1 MSHPLKQS
9 TGQAYAEVI
18 GDPISHSKSPRMH
31 GFWLERTGIEAQY
44 RACHVTAA
52 DLPAYFESRAAD
64 PDWRG
69 CNVTLPH
76 KMAVMD
82 HVADPGNVRASIG
95 AMNTIS
101 RNEDGTLFGTNTD
114 AGGFFTPIADVP
126 LEGAPVV
133 VAGTGGAA
141 HAVLFALSRVGAGP
155 VTLLAR
161 NPLKGAALLA
171 RFGLKGDVRAM
182 DAALPPAALIVNTT
196 SLGMVG
202 QDPFLPDLS
211 PLPDDA
217 VVYDIVYTPLETP
230 LLAAAHDR
238 GLATV
243 DGLDMLIGQGAIAF
257 EIFFGQAPPRDLDD
271 DLREL
276 LIA

>member
-1 MSHPLKQS
+1 MSRP
-9 TGQAYAEVI
+9 YAEVI
-18 GDPISHSKSPRMH
+18 GDPISHSKSPLIH
-31 GFWLERTGIEAQY
+31 GFWLEALGLEADY
-44 RACHVTAA
+44 RATHVTPDALA
-52 DLPAYFESRAAD
+52 DFIARRADD

-76 KMAVMD
+76 KIAVMD
-82 HVADPGNVRASIG
+82 HVADPGDVRASIG
-95 AMNTIS
+95 AMNTIA
-101 RNEDGTLFGTNTD
+101 RDDQGGLFGTNTD

-141 HAVLFALSRVGAGP
+141 HAVLFALSRVGVGP

-171 RFGLKGDVRAM
+171 RFGLKGDVRGM
-182 DAALPPAALIVNTT
+182 DAARPPAALLVNTT

-202 QDPFLPDLS
+202 HDPFVPDLS
-211 PLPDDA
+211 ALPEDA
-217 VVYDIVYTPLETP
+217 VVYDIVYTPLLTP
-230 LLAAAHDR
+230 LLAAAQDR
-238 GLATV
+238 DLATV

-257 EIFFGQAPPRDLDD
+257 EIFFGQAPARDLDEA
-271 DLREL
+271 LREL
-276 LIA
+276 LLA

>member
-1 MSHPLKQS
+1 MTRP
-9 TGQAYAEVI
+9 YAEVI
-18 GDPISHSKSPRMH
+18 GDPISHSKSPKMH
-31 GFWLERTGIEAQY
+31 GFWLEACGIEADY
-44 RACHVTAA
+44 RAAHVKPEDLTA
-52 DLPAYFESRAAD
+52 YVKSRAAD

-82 HVADPGNVRASIG
+82 LVTDPGNVRASIG

-101 RNEDGTLFGTNTD
+101 RDEAGALFGTNTD
-114 AGGFFTPIADVP
+114 AGGFFTPIAEVP

-141 HAVLFALSRVGAGP
+141 HAVLFALSRVGVGP

-161 NPLKGAALLA
+161 SPLKGAALLA

-182 DAALPPAALIVNTT
+182 DAPLPPAALLVNTT

-202 QDPFLPDLS
+202 QAAFVPDLS
-211 PLPDDA
+211 PLPEDA
-217 VVYDIVYTPLETP
+217 VVYDIVYNPLVTP
-230 LLAAAHDR
+230 LLAAAEARD
-238 GLATV
+238 LATV
-243 DGLDMLIGQGAIAF
+243 DGLEMLIGQGAIAF
-257 EIFFGQAPPRDLDD
+257 EIFFGQAPPRDRDEE
-271 DLREL
+271 LREL
-276 LIA
+276 LLA